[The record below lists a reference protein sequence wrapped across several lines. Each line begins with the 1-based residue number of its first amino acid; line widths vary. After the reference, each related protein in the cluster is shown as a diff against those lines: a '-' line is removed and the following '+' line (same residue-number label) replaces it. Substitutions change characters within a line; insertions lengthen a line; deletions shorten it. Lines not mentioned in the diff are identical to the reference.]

1 MGRRRT
7 IDREAVLDAAERVV
21 IRDGAARLTL
31 DAVAVEAGI
40 SKASVLYDYGCKQA
54 LIRTVIERCI
64 ECKETRV
71 RTKAS
76 SLDGPDAYLRARIA
90 LASDPLPD
98 KDRALTFGLLASL
111 AQDEE
116 LRGPIRK
123 AYCSALSEVSTTAA
137 EPRGAM
143 LAFLALEGLRSLEW
157 LGLHS
162 WAQEERAT
170 LLSDIG
176 RLLAQRPEPAD
187 GADVA
192 TGQPAETVGCRETG
206 T

>member
-1 MGRRRT
+1 MGRKRT

-40 SKASVLYDYGCKQA
+40 SKASVLYDCGSKQA

-71 RTKAS
+71 RETAS
-76 SLDGPDAYLRARIA
+76 SLDGPDAHLRARIA

-98 KDRALTFGLLASL
+98 KDRALIFGFLASL

-116 LRGPIRK
+116 LREPIRK
-123 AYCSALSEVSTTAA
+123 AYGSTLNEVRTTAI

-157 LGLHS
+157 LGLHT
-162 WAQEERAT
+162 WAQEERAA

-176 RLLAQRPEPAD
+176 WLLAQRPEPAD
-187 GADVA
+187 GADV
-192 TGQPAETVGCRETG
+192 TTRHPADPAGCRESDT
-206 T
+206 